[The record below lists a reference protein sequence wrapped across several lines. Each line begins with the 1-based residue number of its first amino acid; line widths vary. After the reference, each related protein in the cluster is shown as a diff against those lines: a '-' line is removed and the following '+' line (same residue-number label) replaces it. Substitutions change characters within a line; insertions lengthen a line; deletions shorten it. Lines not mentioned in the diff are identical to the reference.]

1 MVNSAANTVDAYLA
15 ELPPERRD
23 VVSKVRDAVNAR
35 MPSGYREAM
44 SYGMIGWAIPLER
57 YPDTYNGQPLCY
69 VALAAQK
76 NAYSLYLM
84 GVYSDSAQERV
95 LRDAAAAQGTTLDMG
110 KCCVRF
116 KRVDQLP
123 LKAIGDLIASLPVEE
138 FIALHEA
145 GRHGVKP
152 QQAAKPAKA
161 NATKATNTKKTAQGK
176 ASAKSAMSVKS
187 AKSAKRTGTAS
198 AMKTKAEST
207 PRTSNTPHPATK
219 PVKKRG

>member
-1 MVNSAANTVDAYLA
+1 MVSSAANTIDAYLA

-23 VVSKVRDAVNAR
+23 VVSAVRDTVNAR

-84 GVYSDSAQERV
+84 GVYSDSAQERA

-116 KRVDQLP
+116 KRIDQIP
-123 LKAIGDLIASLPVEE
+123 LKAIGDLIASLSVED

-145 GRHGVKP
+145 GRRGVKRKQP
-152 QQAAKPAKA
+152 AKPEKAHIAKGVKAAQGTASTKPTVPKKSAKRAGTVSAAKAKAELAPRTSKAARPVAKPAK
-161 NATKATNTKKTAQGK
+161 
-176 ASAKSAMSVKS
+176 
-187 AKSAKRTGTAS
+187 KR
-198 AMKTKAEST
+198 
-207 PRTSNTPHPATK
+207 R
-219 PVKKRG
+219 